1 MANTRAFW
9 IVGII
14 LLALVV
20 GVRACVSYRNERV
33 SDDYAA
39 PSILDDVSEDAKA
52 DEGPEEIGM
61 WSTYHGDAALSGA
74 VSAALPDQF
83 APLWRF
89 RAGAAVSNTPVV
101 ASGRVFVAN
110 AKGEVLAT
118 DLRGEPLWS
127 VELTRG
133 MKKDGTPEEE
143 VIDAP
148 LACFDEVLL
157 AGTADGTLYALD
169 AATGEEKWRYEVGG
183 PILGTP
189 NLSPVPEAGEGT
201 GRTAVVV
208 VSQSDGALHSVALAD
223 GEPIWQ
229 AEGVSRCDGSPAV
242 GDGLVVFGSCV
253 AALHV
258 FSAADGQLE
267 RDIEVGADSEV
278 AGGVAVY
285 GDTVFTGSRSGRV
298 LQANLRTGDIMWVNE
313 DAEDEVFTTPAVS
326 RDSVVFA
333 SSDGYIYAL
342 DRETG
347 DRRWTF
353 ETDGT
358 PSSPV
363 IAGDKVVVSSDGSLH
378 VVRLEDGAP
387 VWSYEVSDVIT
398 GPAVVGRMIIV
409 GSEDGT
415 VTAFGEP
422 AA

>member
-1 MANTRAFW
+1 MAKTRAFW

-14 LLALVV
+14 LLAVAVSV
-20 GVRACVSYRNERV
+20 GTWVSYKSKRV

-39 PSILDDVSEDAKA
+39 PRVSDDVLEKVKA
-52 DEGPEEIGM
+52 DEGLEEIVG
-61 WSTYHGDAALSGA
+61 WNTYHGDAALSGA
-74 VSAALPDQF
+74 VSVALPDQF

-101 ASGRVFVAN
+101 ASGRVFIAN
-110 AKGEVLAT
+110 AKGEVLAS
-118 DLRGEPLWS
+118 DLQGELLWS
-127 VELTRG
+127 VKLTKGTRE
-133 MKKDGTPEEE
+133 DGTPEEE

-157 AGTADGTLYALD
+157 VGTADGTLYALD
-169 AATGEEKWRYEVGG
+169 AATGEEKWRYEVGE

-189 NLSPVPEAGEGT
+189 NLLSAPVAGEDA
-201 GRTAVVV
+201 GRAAVVV
-208 VSQSDGALHSVALAD
+208 VSQSDGALHCVALAD

-229 AEGVSRCDGSPAV
+229 TEGVSRCDGSPAV

-258 FSAADGQLE
+258 FSAADGKLE
-267 RDIEVGADSEV
+267 RNIEVGADSEV

-285 GDTVFTGSRSGRV
+285 GDAVFTGSRSGRV
-298 LQANLRTGDIMWVNE
+298 LQADLRTGGVLWVNE

-326 RDSVVFA
+326 GDSVVFA

-342 DRETG
+342 NRETG

-353 ETDGT
+353 DTNGT
-358 PSSPV
+358 PASPV
-363 IAGDKVVVSSDGSLH
+363 IAGDKVVVTSDGVLH
-378 VVRLEDGAP
+378 VVRLENGAP
-387 VWSYEVSDVIT
+387 VWSHEVSDVIT